1 MLKLF
6 EVIWLKTDRIDFDEI
21 LRKMQ
26 SQKHMS
32 ADIVLMSDYS
42 EINNQ
47 RVTVCLHTP
56 RHIGRYLP
64 NNILVLSYI
73 IISHRDITVNS
84 DFRKKTAS
92 C

>member
-42 EINNQ
+42 EI
-47 RVTVCLHTP
+47 
-56 RHIGRYLP
+56 
-64 NNILVLSYI
+64 
-73 IISHRDITVNS
+73 
-84 DFRKKTAS
+84 
-92 C
+92 

>member
-6 EVIWLKTDRIDFDEI
+6 EMIWLKTDRIDFDEI

-56 RHIGRYLP
+56 GHIGRYLP
-64 NNILVLSYI
+64 NNIFVLIYI
-73 IISHRDITVNS
+73 VISLRDITVNS